1 MIHVIQSKWRTLV
14 WVLIGLGILVSGIP
28 LWAGELKIYAA
39 ASLADALKEIA
50 PEFEK
55 TTGDKLVF
63 NLGASSL
70 LARQI
75 GEGAPADVFFSADDA
90 KMNTLEN
97 KGLTIKSTR
106 RSLLS
111 NSLVVVVAAIGGS
124 TVSSIKDLAGPKMK
138 RIALA
143 ETKTVPAGIYA
154 REFLEKQKLWSA
166 VEGKVVPTE
175 NVRGALAAVESGNVD
190 AAIVYKTD
198 AAISKQVKVALEIPQ
213 NEGPKISYPV
223 AVLKETKQIDA
234 ARRFLKHLES
244 DDATKIFLKHG
255 FLILKPDGTT
265 P

>member
-1 MIHVIQSKWRTLV
+1 MEPSV
-14 WVLIGLGILVSGIP
+14 
-28 LWAGELKIYAA
+28 GEAMKLQQR
-39 ASLADALKEIA
+39 SRVDF
-50 PEFEK
+50 PEPD
-55 TTGDKLVF
+55 G
-63 NLGASSL
+63 
-70 LARQI
+70 Q
-75 GEGAPADVFFSADDA
+75 
-90 KMNTLEN
+90 
-97 KGLTIKSTR
+97 
-106 RSLLS
+106 
-111 NSLVVVVAAIGGS
+111 
-124 TVSSIKDLAGPKMK
+124 MK